1 MALWYLKSDLT
12 LSPVKTKSM
21 LLSISQMASF
31 HGLRICQNLNL
42 AILNRQLERASET
55 RLLGMKFQE
64 NLKWNDHVK
73 NIANYPSLILWVKS
87 STHCQN

>member
-1 MALWYLKSDLT
+1 MSK
-12 LSPVKTKSM
+12 P
-21 LLSISQMASF
+21 
-31 HGLRICQNLNL
+31 NL
-42 AILNRQLERASET
+42 AILNRQLERVSET

-73 NIANYPSLILWVKS
+73 NTANYPSLILWVKS

>member
-1 MALWYLKSDLT
+1 
-12 LSPVKTKSM
+12 M
-21 LLSISQMASF
+21 LLSITQMASF
-31 HGLRICQNLNL
+31 HGLKICQNLNL

>member
-1 MALWYLKSDLT
+1 
-12 LSPVKTKSM
+12 
-21 LLSISQMASF
+21 MASF
-31 HGLRICQNLNL
+31 HGLKICQNLNL